1 MSKLPS
7 HPNPTLTGLWHRTD
21 IQPLTGSYAFWRSLC
36 HVGLP
41 LMFKTRVFNRHYEPS
56 SGGVVYICNHQS
68 FIDPLLMA
76 FGLRRPMNFM
86 ARESLFKC
94 PGFRELI
101 RSVNAFPIDRESGGL
116 VGMKEA
122 IRRLK
127 QGGQVVVF
135 AEGTRTKDGRIGPLM
150 PGVSLLAKRAAR
162 WTVPVVID
170 GAFEAWPRTK
180 PLPTFGSIIIQY
192 DQPIPQSIAAKMK
205 PQDFVDMV
213 RARMI
218 SMQTDMRRRIG
229 RAAISYE

>member
-1 MSKLPS
+1 VSKLPS
-7 HPNPTLTGLWHRTD
+7 HPNPALTGLWHRTD
-21 IQPLTGSYAFWRSLC
+21 IQPLTGSYVFWRSLC
-36 HVGLP
+36 HIGLP

-116 VGMKEA
+116 AGMKEA

-150 PGVSLLAKRAAR
+150 PGVALLAKRAAQ

-180 PLPTFGSIIIQY
+180 PLPTFSSIIIQY
-192 DQPIPQSIAAKMK
+192 DQPIPRSVAAKMK

-218 SMQTDMRRRIG
+218 SMQTEMRRRVG